1 MWHSLSI
8 KEVESKLQTDLQQ
21 GLSDDEITVRLK
33 KYGENKLQEP
43 KKESVFVK
51 FLKQFND
58 FMIIILIIAAI
69 ISAVVAKMQGIYR
82 FNYNNNNSGFKCY
95 YGRCTRSK
103 SRKIIGSTKK
113 NVSTCGKSEKKWE
126 NNYCS

>member
-1 MWHSLSI
+1 MWHSLST

-69 ISAVVAKMQGIYR
+69 ISAAVAKMQGTGEHKGWK
-82 FNYNNNNSGFKCY
+82 NS
-95 YGRCTRSK
+95 
-103 SRKIIGSTKK
+103 
-113 NVSTCGKSEKKWE
+113 
-126 NNYCS
+126 

>member
-1 MWHSLSI
+1 MWHSLST

-69 ISAVVAKMQGIYR
+69 ISAVVAKTQGTGEYI
-82 FNYNNNNSGFKCY
+82 
-95 YGRCTRSK
+95 